1 LVRRWYVM
9 SILTERATGSFES
22 TFDYDIK
29 QLNARDAEGY
39 LAEIEEGQLSDSFWN
54 AVLPGKLDTSVAS
67 SPFFGV
73 YLASQVKAKD
83 HGLFSKH
90 DTIENLIKTR
100 GDVHHIFP
108 KDLLKKAGLGRSQ
121 YNRLPNLCFID
132 QPSNIKISN
141 KQPSDY
147 FNAVRDQV
155 RNSKKSAIGGMESE
169 EDLLINLRQNCVP
182 DSIFDAKLK
191 AFEDFVQERK
201 QLMAKKIKKYYNS
214 L

>member
-1 LVRRWYVM
+1 
-9 SILTERATGSFES
+9 
-22 TFDYDIK
+22 
-29 QLNARDAEGY
+29 
-39 LAEIEEGQLSDSFWN
+39 
-54 AVLPGKLDTSVAS
+54 
-67 SPFFGV
+67 
-73 YLASQVKAKD
+73 
-83 HGLFSKH
+83 
-90 DTIENLIKTR
+90 
-100 GDVHHIFP
+100 
-108 KDLLKKAGLGRSQ
+108 
-121 YNRLPNLCFID
+121 LPNLCFID